1 LLYYNLNKNM
11 STIIVS
17 TEILGNAATDVLR
30 REINTICLDEGID
43 GGEVWEKVS
52 GAKSLDGIKDVLKD
66 YFKDSLKIV

>member
-1 LLYYNLNKNM
+1 M
-11 STIIVS
+11 STIIIS

-52 GAKSLDGIKDVLKD
+52 SAKSLDGIKDVLKD
-66 YFKDSLKIV
+66 YFDRKLILV